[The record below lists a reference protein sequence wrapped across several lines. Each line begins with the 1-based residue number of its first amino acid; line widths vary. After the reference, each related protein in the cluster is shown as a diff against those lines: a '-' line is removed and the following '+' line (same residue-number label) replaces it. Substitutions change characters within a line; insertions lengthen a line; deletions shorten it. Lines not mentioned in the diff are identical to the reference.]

1 VLRSLIDHIE
11 LHPRRSQ
18 GQSVDAV
25 LYGDL
30 AEILAFAL
38 PRNAR
43 KNSPEQPFQGVN
55 CRWLRGLEAT
65 YTEHES
71 ITNEKPGSKPP
82 IPNTTAIRARR
93 LKIGP
98 NPGLATILICSSRSF
113 LGR

>member
-71 ITNEKPGSKPP
+71 ITNEKPENRSKS
-82 IPNTTAIRARR
+82 RARSHLYRTR
-93 LKIGP
+93 LQYEREG
-98 NPGLATILICSSRSF
+98 
-113 LGR
+113 